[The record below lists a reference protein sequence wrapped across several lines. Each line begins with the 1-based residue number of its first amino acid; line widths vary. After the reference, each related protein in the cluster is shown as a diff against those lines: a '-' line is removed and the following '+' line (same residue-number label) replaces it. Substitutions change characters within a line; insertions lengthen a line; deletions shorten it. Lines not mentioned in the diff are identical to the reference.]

1 MDNRVGTPG
10 TSCGT
15 ASRLQGFEW
24 RAGNSRVILT
34 IANTKGGVGKT
45 TLALNIA
52 IRQAIAGKDV
62 WLVDGDRQATAS
74 NAIAVRADSGRTP
87 SIACSSFA
95 DGIQLRSQVLQQ
107 SGKFEEVIIDVGGRD
122 SSALRA
128 ALVVTDMLLV
138 PFQPRS
144 FDVWALADIAQ
155 LVREARSVRDGLKA
169 FAVLNFADATGSDNR
184 EAAAA
189 ASDYPDLIYLDSPLH
204 RRKAFANATGAG
216 LCVSELKPIDFKA
229 DAELTQLLQHL
240 YVTDHPLVGGDMSVT
255 SNEVSMRHDDESVTT
270 DHEKPS

>member
-1 MDNRVGTPG
+1 M
-10 TSCGT
+10 
-15 ASRLQGFEW
+15 
-24 RAGNSRVILT
+24 ILT

-74 NAIAVRADSGRTP
+74 SAVAVRADSGRMP
-87 SIACSSFA
+87 LIACSCFA

-107 SGKFEEVIIDVGGRD
+107 AGKFEEVVIDVGGRD

-128 ALVVTDMLLV
+128 ALVITDMLLV
-138 PFQPRS
+138 PLQPRS

-155 LVREARSVRDGLKA
+155 LVREARSIRDDLKA
-169 FAVLNFADATGSDNR
+169 VAVLNFADSAGSDNR

-189 ASDYPDLIYLDSPLH
+189 VTEYTDLVYLDSPLH

-216 LCVSELKPIDFKA
+216 LCVSELKPLDLKA
-229 DAELTQLLQHL
+229 DAELMQLIHHL
-240 YVTDHPLVGGDMSVT
+240 YVTD
-255 SNEVSMRHDDESVTT
+255 
-270 DHEKPS
+270 